1 MDFRPLND
9 TERRQL
15 IGALRGN
22 AESNRVI
29 LLDRRDTSFAGTSD
43 EITGFRPPSTAHH
56 SRMLSARITTT
67 ETMKNA
73 ATAASR

>member
-22 AESNRVI
+22 AESNRAI
-29 LLDRRDTSFAGTSD
+29 LMDRRDTSFVGGID
-43 EITGFRPPSTAHH
+43 EVTDEEVI
-56 SRMLSARITTT
+56 
-67 ETMKNA
+67 NA
-73 ATAASR
+73 IKSVPCHY